1 MSKGRVKVAQ
11 SSNFYKNKKTDIN
24 WWVDNPDDIGIFEFS
39 FDRAK
44 IYNLFRDYPDAM
56 TPEEVKIFDR
66 ENPFWAEFFA
76 DRRK

>member
-1 MSKGRVKVAQ
+1 MAQ
-11 SSNFYKNKKTDIN
+11 SSNFYKNKKTDII
-24 WWVDNPDDIGIFEFS
+24 WWVDNPDDIGIIEFS

>member
-1 MSKGRVKVAQ
+1 MAQ
-11 SSNFYKNKKTDIN
+11 SSNFYKNKKTDII

>member
-1 MSKGRVKVAQ
+1 MAQ
-11 SSNFYKNKKTDIN
+11 SSEFYKNKKTDRI
-24 WWVDNPDDIGIFEFS
+24 WWVHNPDEIGIFEFS
-39 FDRAK
+39 FDRIK
-44 IYNLFRDYPDAM
+44 IYNMFQDYPNAM

>member
-1 MSKGRVKVAQ
+1 MAQ
-11 SSNFYKNKKTDIN
+11 SSNFYKNKKTDII
-24 WWVDNPDDIGIFEFS
+24 WWVDNPYDIGIFEFS
-39 FDRAK
+39 FDLAK

>member
-11 SSNFYKNKKTDIN
+11 SSNFYKNKKTDII